1 MNFVFTAL
9 AQNQVEFFIG
19 VGQKLKEA
27 GHGVFLISFHER
39 SFPMVEKSGLTGFN
53 VFQGVRE
60 LEPKAFAEIC
70 GNYGVSNPMDLVIH
84 EMFGFEVSDIQG
96 LEKKFSS
103 YVRSLEAI
111 FEKIGATVK
120 SGSPSAETVVIQET
134 GGFTSLL
141 ATFLVSKKQGYSHYF
156 VEPSFFRG
164 TVFFTKN
171 SVFAPKVSGLS
182 SNPVS
187 DAVNA
192 YLDQTLK
199 ARAIVIPAKDSW
211 QYAGV
216 FGKLLKVRNGVRL
229 IQKLADKYLFDLREE
244 FSYIGAYFMRHA
256 RMIVNRIAFAP
267 DYTGIPK
274 EPFIYYPLHVP
285 MDVALTVRSPDYLD
299 QYATLD
305 FLLRHLPSGMVLA
318 VKEHPALVGAI
329 DRARMKDLLKRYR
342 RLRFLNP
349 SNNNFDVLGRAEL
362 VVTVNSKAGAE
373 AVLIGKP
380 VVVLGDAFYRDSPC
394 VTFAPG
400 LKELG
405 ALLQQKVWKVSPEG
419 DRRKYFQAVWESSR
433 PGELYLNNE
442 SNFGSFANSILDVVG
457 AGHAKR

>member
-19 VGQKLKEA
+19 VGQKLKAA

-39 SFPMVEKSGLTGFN
+39 SFPLVQKSGLTGFN
-53 VFQGVRE
+53 VFQAVRE
-60 LEPKAFAEIC
+60 LRPKAFSEIC
-70 GNYGVSNPMDLVIH
+70 TEYGVSNPMDLVIH

-96 LEKKFSS
+96 LENKFSS
-103 YVRSLEAI
+103 YVGALESI
-111 FEKIGATVK
+111 FDKISQAVK
-120 SGSPSAETVVIQET
+120 SSPSGSETVVIQET

-141 ATFLVSKKQGYSHYF
+141 STFLVSKKRGFSHYF

-182 SNPVS
+182 PNPVS
-187 DAVNA
+187 EAVNL

-199 ARAIVIPAKDSW
+199 SRAIVIPAKDSW

-216 FGKLLKVRNGVRL
+216 FGKLLKIRNAVRL
-229 IQKLADKYLFDLREE
+229 FQKLADKYLFDLREE

-256 RMIVNRIAFAP
+256 RMIVNRIAFAAS
-267 DYTGIPK
+267 YTGIPK

-305 FLLRHLPSGMVLA
+305 FLLRHLPSGYVLA
-318 VKEHPALVGAI
+318 IKEHPALVGAI
-329 DRARMKDLLKRYR
+329 DRARMKDLLKRYK

-373 AVLIGKP
+373 AVLMGKP
-380 VVVLGDAFYRDSPC
+380 VIVLGDAFYRDSPC
-394 VTFAPG
+394 VTFAPS
-400 LKELG
+400 LKELS
-405 ALLQQKVWKVSPEG
+405 ALLQKRVWKVSPEN
-419 DRRKYFQAVWESSR
+419 DRRKYFQAVWENSR
-433 PGELYLNNE
+433 PGELYLNND
-442 SNFGSFANSILDVVG
+442 SNFGSFADSILDAVG
-457 AGHAKR
+457 VTHAKK